1 MNVPRIVARIVARNA
16 TSRVSLSYDDRTG
29 NEKRFRHASSDA
41 CSHLMLYLPAGVL
54 NAKMIIT
61 AIGMIRYRMNSV
73 VYVGR
78 MNRVHFLLDG
88 VLGGGPRSPTGSP
101 IDPSI
106 AERFSGR
113 MVMPTPPRP

>member
-1 MNVPRIVARIVARNA
+1 M
-16 TSRVSLSYDDRTG
+16 SLSDDDRSG

-54 NAKMIIT
+54 NAKTIIT
-61 AIGMIRYRMNSV
+61 AIGMIRYRMNNV

-88 VLGGGPRSPTGSP
+88 VFGGGP
-101 IDPSI
+101 SI
-106 AERFSGR
+106 ADGFADHVRDGPGVLGPHGHADAAPAVTSS
-113 MVMPTPPRP
+113 VPSTLA